1 MSAPRSSTDNANVT
15 EHRELQLI
23 GAALAGAALP
33 PRARTATE
41 LAQLVPIDSIEPL
54 GPIAATGEKNA
65 FRDRYHNDMRI
76 FLQSQYDWPM
86 EQQNSVFQ
94 MLACGVANMPTDAYD
109 AAGGRVMHKDIAKN
123 LRINAELLWV
133 WYNLDAPITE
143 AILGEELQI
152 ALPSFLIV
160 YDRPFCWE
168 FINDFAF
175 AILNDVESKLNRRK
189 LHMGITLHHPEEDTD
204 DEGLADIDELVADDD
219 DTATERA

>member
-1 MSAPRSSTDNANVT
+1 MSAPRSSTDNATVT

-23 GAALAGAALP
+23 GAALAGAALA

-54 GPIAATGEKNA
+54 GPIAAAGEKNA
-65 FRDRYHNDMRI
+65 FRDRYHNDIRI

-94 MLACGVANMPTDAYD
+94 MLACGVANMPTDGYD
-109 AAGGRVMHKDIAKN
+109 AGRRVMHKDTAKH

-133 WYNLDAPITE
+133 WINLDAPITE

-152 ALPSFLIV
+152 ALSSFLSV
-160 YDRPFCWE
+160 YDRPFCRE

-175 AILNDVESKLNRRK
+175 AILYDVESKLNRRK
-189 LHMGITLHHPEEDTD
+189 LHMGITLHHPEEVTD

-219 DTATERA
+219 DTATEHA